1 MVVIDAT
8 TLLLLLQPDSPG
20 PTDEEGKPLRYAR
33 ERVEYLIDRLD
44 RKPRETIAIPT
55 PVLSEVLMK
64 RNPADARRIVDLLNR
79 RPVFSIEPFDQR
91 AAIELALMVP
101 ARPREGPATWA
112 KLKFDCQIVAIAKA
126 RGATTIY
133 SDDRHVYRLG
143 EVAKIPVVRTRD
155 LELPPGLDQ
164 ADLFTEGE
172 VTP

>member
-8 TLLLLLQPDSPG
+8 TLLLFLQPGTPG
-20 PTDEEGKPLRYAR
+20 PTDAEGKPLRHAR

-44 RKPRETIAIPT
+44 QKPRETIAIPT

-64 RNPADARRIVDLLNR
+64 RDPADARRIVGRLNR
-79 RPVFSIEPFDQR
+79 RAVFSIEPFDQR

-101 ARPREGPATWA
+101 KPPREGPATWA

-133 SDDRHVYRLG
+133 SDDRDVYRLG
-143 EVAKIPVVRTRD
+143 KTAEIPVVRTRD
-155 LELPPGLDQ
+155 LELPPELHQ
-164 ADLFTEGE
+164 PDLFAEDE